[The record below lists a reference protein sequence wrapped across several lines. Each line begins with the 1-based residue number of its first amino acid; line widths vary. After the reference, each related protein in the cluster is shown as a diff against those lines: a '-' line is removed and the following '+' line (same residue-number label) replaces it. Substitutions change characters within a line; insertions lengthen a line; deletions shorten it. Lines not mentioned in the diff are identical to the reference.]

1 MSDLQQKLSEMCRIY
16 LFFTLVFYF
25 LIPLVVFC
33 PILAPLGFHAL
44 YYLLALYL
52 VIGHGI
58 NGYNSYIYLKLCI
71 GIAIVLIL
79 LFLTFFL
86 LAIIKK
92 RYIPFGWITVVS
104 NLFTIAAAI
113 AVPCI
118 FPHMVTIVLFSLPSI
133 LGNSVFTWRY
143 FSSLNKLRSVQ
154 NGEHVENEE

>member
-1 MSDLQQKLSEMCRIY
+1 MSDLSHKISKMCWIY
-16 LFFTLVFYF
+16 FFFTLVFYF
-25 LIPLVVFC
+25 LLPLVVFC

-44 YYLLALYL
+44 YYLLGLYL
-52 VIGHGI
+52 VIGYGI
-58 NGYNSYIYLKLCI
+58 NGYNSVLYLELCI

-79 LFLTFFL
+79 LFLIFFL

-104 NLFTIAAAI
+104 NLLSIVAAI
-113 AVPCI
+113 IVPCI
-118 FPHMVTIVLFSLPSI
+118 YPQMVTIVLFSFPGI
-133 LGNSVFTWRY
+133 LGNSVFAWRY